1 MTCHLLTSAPT
12 HQSMSE
18 SSTKLA
24 LHQSLSESSTNLTL
38 HPTTAQNAENDHSS
52 KMTGPPLSSRSQG
65 RYRGTKG
72 NRIVHGRAHQRS
84 MHDRCLRHV
93 DTSTATQDERARCS
107 RRSVIEPP
115 ADQQR
120 SDAAANDR
128 IVIER
133 RTQQSTIISNSGL
146 RAALID
152 LALPHKL
159 IDL

>member
-1 MTCHLLTSAPT
+1 MDNKSNSDVV
-12 HQSMSE
+12 SM
-18 SSTKLA
+18 
-24 LHQSLSESSTNLTL
+24 SESSTNLTL
-38 HPTTAQNAENDHSS
+38 HSTKAQNAENDHSS

-84 MHDRCLRHV
+84 VHDRCLRHV

-115 ADQQR
+115 ADRQR
-120 SDAAANDR
+120 SDAAADNR

-133 RTQQSTIISNSGL
+133 QTIISNSGL